1 VSTSDYHTAGE
12 PFRIVPDPP
21 VGSAILTYPSGDFIG
36 GDLEA
41 GRFTADDLRYAH
53 FTSTHGTPL
62 ATSWE
67 LLHDP
72 HDLQAGTGIHP
83 RPRRGRLV
91 VRVLRRPSRESSTL
105 RSVVASPSD
114 TRLGPM
120 EAKQEVDLDG
130 FGPALELEAP
140 EGLGGCVG

>member
-36 GDLEA
+36 GDPEA
-41 GRFTADDLRYAH
+41 GRFTADDPLR
-53 FTSTHGTPL
+53 PL
-62 ATSWE
+62 HLDARGAARHVVGAAPRS
-67 LLHDP
+67 
-72 HDLQAGTGIHP
+72 P
-83 RPRRGRLV
+83 RPAGGDGDSPLSRRGRLV